1 MPKQNHTIHF
11 IIVYI
16 PVVYPFIFI
25 VIIMFAVTSYQVMPY
40 DERDIK
46 SHKVKTILLYEINS
60 IDEESRNQFTTTT
73 VVPSHSI
80 SMSSQLR
87 HK

>member
-11 IIVYI
+11 IIVYPI
-16 PVVYPFIFI
+16 HFYCYYYVL
-25 VIIMFAVTSYQVMPY
+25 QLLVMPC

-60 IDEESRNQFTTTT
+60 IDERE
-73 VVPSHSI
+73 
-80 SMSSQLR
+80 
-87 HK
+87 